1 MDKNIKDYLDLKK
14 EIVAIITSGYESRER
29 LILLSEIKNENNE
42 KKVQSLIEISTQIN
56 QNSRN
61 ILNELSEVE
70 DIDQIK
76 DLKEKLLSLTEC
88 YRQLIEEIF

>member
-14 EIVAIITSGYESRER
+14 ELVTIITSGYESRER

-56 QNSRN
+56 KNSRN

-76 DLKEKLLSLTEC
+76 DLKEKLLNLTEC